1 MKTTQSNDEPFP
13 IATETASI
21 QSLAGPWQV
30 RMDPHGE
37 GIRQKWFTRKFPA
50 ETVLLPGTADS
61 LRLGPPATTGT
72 LQGFTAVHGYVGALW
87 FQRDL
92 TISESWRGLPITL
105 FLERC
110 QWETS
115 VWVDG
120 VACGTRNSLV
130 GPHEYDL
137 LPVLVPGD
145 HVLTVRVDNA
155 NCKDDPETD
164 GQTREP
170 ERLARVSPSMDPV
183 RVAEDVPI
191 RRTDLTT
198 EVKSVAKLN
207 CGGHHL
213 WAHNWVG
220 LLGRLELQ
228 AHPPVHISS
237 LDVYPDIHQ
246 SAVRLRCRVANPN
259 QVRGTVILTAQVS
272 EKAGMNQM
280 EPGCSHPAQSG
291 QRAGRLQQQ
300 PTEWTFDLTAQPEQV
315 YEGTLK
321 LASPIRLWDEF
332 DPGLYELSVALDV
345 QDGAHRARLQQDAT
359 HAGVTPLFE
368 REAQAGASIDS
379 RRVVFGLR
387 ELGRRG
393 TQFTI
398 NGQTT
403 FLRGTLE
410 DFIFPLT
417 GHPPV
422 DVESWRKVISIAKL
436 YGLNLFR
443 LHSCCPPEAAFQAA
457 DELGFYFQV
466 ELPGTSCPETDE
478 APGVEE
484 FLTAE
489 LKQILRWYGNH
500 PSLLLVSMGNEQLI
514 ATGKPDFLK
523 RHQAVLAKKVALGQ
537 QTDPR
542 HFYTSTSHPYSAGR
556 IDDYFVSAWPVQGPA
571 GEPLCGIEWGGGRV
585 IDCSRFNTRP
595 PDTVFDY
602 RHGIEGIDRPL
613 ITHEVGQWA
622 VYPDLREI
630 SRYHGAQRAFN
641 FEIIR
646 QRLADKGLL
655 EWAHDFTRASGMLAL
670 ALYREEIES
679 ARRTPGLAGFMLL
692 DIHDFPGQGTS
703 TVGILNAL
711 WESKGLITP
720 EAFRSF
726 NAPCVLLARM
736 ARRVWTSAESLV
748 ADIELSN
755 YGPGAVQGSARWT
768 IADQHGH
775 LLAQGA
781 LPARI
786 MPQGSVTP
794 LGTLTVPLTSVTAAT
809 QIVLCVELE
818 GVTINRWE
826 AWVYPEAPASIPAA
840 DITFAQGWSPEVEAI
855 LRQGGTLLL
864 VLTTATAKQAVPGTF
879 TPVFWNVQMKH
890 HQVAKTMGLLC
901 DSAHPA
907 LAGFPTEFHSNWQW
921 WDPIMRGCA
930 LPIDHLPAAIR
941 PIVRVIDSF
950 TENRNM
956 ALIFEAK
963 VGPGKLLV
971 CATDILTDLESRPVA
986 RQLRQSLLTY
996 MAGPLFHPDGEISAA
1011 AAAAICK
1018 PQNPAHDEP
1027 SILSGPGV
1035 GS

>member
-1 MKTTQSNDEPFP
+1 MMQSNDEPLDTT
-13 IATETASI
+13 TETDSI
-21 QSLAGPWQV
+21 QSLTGPWQI
-30 RMDPHGE
+30 RMDPDRL
-37 GIRQKWFTRKFPA
+37 GIRQKWFTQEFST
-50 ETVLLPGTADS
+50 EIVLLPGTADS

-72 LQGFTAVHGYVGALW
+72 LQGFTAVHGYIGVLW

-92 TISESWRGLPITL
+92 TITESWRGLPISL

-110 QWETS
+110 QWETA

-120 VACGTRNSLV
+120 VFCGTRNSLV

-137 LPVLVPGD
+137 SQVLAPGI
-145 HVLTVRVDNA
+145 HRLTVRVDNA
-155 NCKDDPETD
+155 NCKDNQEME
-164 GQTREP
+164 GQLRGP
-170 ERLARVSPSMDPV
+170 ERLARVSPSICQSPV
-183 RVAEDVPI
+183 ADETGGRASREPLCVTPVALVADAPI

-198 EVKSVAKLN
+198 EVKKAAKLN

-213 WAHNWVG
+213 WAHNWIG

-228 AHPPVHISS
+228 AHPRVS
-237 LDVYPDIHQ
+237 LSTVDLYPDIRQ
-246 SAVRLRCRVANPN
+246 GAVRLRWVVANP
-259 QVRGTVILTAQVS
+259 
-272 EKAGMNQM
+272 
-280 EPGCSHPAQSG
+280 AQSRG
-291 QRAGRLQQQ
+291 KVVVTVNVASPDAGDASPEKPESTSNYQQ
-300 PTEWTFDLTAQPEQV
+300 PTSNTQQRSGRWRSWTFDLTGEPEQV

-321 LASPIRLWDEF
+321 LESPIRLWDEF
-332 DPGLYELSVALDV
+332 NPCLYELTVGLQSGDSVDNR
-345 QDGAHRARLQQDAT
+345 H
-359 HAGVTPLFE
+359 
-368 REAQAGASIDS
+368 
-379 RRVVFGLR
+379 VVFGMR
-387 ELGRRG
+387 ELGRCG

-398 NGQTT
+398 NGKTT

-443 LHSCCPPEAAFQAA
+443 FHSCCPPEAAFQAA

-478 APGVEE
+478 DPRIDE

-514 ATGKPDFLK
+514 ATGKPEFLR

-556 IDDYFVSAWPVQGPA
+556 IDDYFVSAWPVQGPQ
-571 GEPLCGIEWGGGRV
+571 GEPLCGIEWGGGYV

-595 PDTVFDY
+595 PDTTFDY
-602 RHGIEGIDRPL
+602 RAGIEGIDRPL

-655 EWAHDFTRASGMLAL
+655 DWATDFTRASGMLAL

-679 ARRTPGLAGFMLL
+679 ALRTPGLAGFMLL

-703 TVGILNAL
+703 PVGILNAL

-720 EAFRSF
+720 QDFRRF

-736 ARRVWTSAESLV
+736 ARRVWTN
-748 ADIELSN
+748 ADSFEAVIELAN
-755 YGPGAVQGSARWT
+755 YGPIELQGQATWT
-768 IADQHGH
+768 ITDQSDHIV
-775 LLAQGA
+775 AQGR
-781 LPARI
+781 LPAQI
-786 MPQGSVTP
+786 VGQGTLSP
-794 LGTLTVPLTSVTAAT
+794 LGTVSVPLGNVEVPTKLVLRVEFQGVTA
-809 QIVLCVELE
+809 
-818 GVTINRWE
+818 NDWD
-826 AWVYPEAPASIPAA
+826 AWVYPNEPIAIPCEGITLARGWDEA
-840 DITFAQGWSPEVEAI
+840 TENI
-855 LRQGGTLLL
+855 LRQGGNVLLM
-864 VLTTATAKQAVPGTF
+864 LTSKTAPNAVPGTF
-879 TPVFWNVQMKH
+879 TSVFWNVQMKH
-890 HQVAKTMGLLC
+890 HQVSKTMGILC
-901 DSAHPA
+901 DPAHPA

-930 LPIDHLPAAIR
+930 IPIDALSPAMR

-950 TENRNM
+950 TENRQL
-956 ALIFEAK
+956 ALIFEVK
-963 VGPGKLLV
+963 VGPGKVLV
-971 CATDILTDLESRPVA
+971 CATDIVNNLDSRPVA
-986 RQLRQSLLTY
+986 RQLRQSLLAY
-996 MAGPLFHPDGEISAA
+996 MDGPAFHPDVEISMED
-1011 AAAAICK
+1011 IVGFCK
-1018 PQNPAHDEP
+1018 
-1027 SILSGPGV
+1027 
-1035 GS
+1035 